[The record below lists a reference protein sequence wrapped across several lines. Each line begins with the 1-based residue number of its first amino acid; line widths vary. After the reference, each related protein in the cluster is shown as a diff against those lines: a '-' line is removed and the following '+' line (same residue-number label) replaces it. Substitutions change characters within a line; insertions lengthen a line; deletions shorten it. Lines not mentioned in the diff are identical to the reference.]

1 MVITYYGG
9 EFFKLQ
15 VGDTIIGYNP
25 PAKSSDFKSGKF
37 GADIA
42 LVSMHHE
49 DFNGVDTLAYGEK
62 KPFVI
67 SGPGEYE
74 KSGVSIRGF
83 GVETMYGGQKKM
95 NTIYSVLFE
104 NISLCF
110 LGAISSSTQLTSDIR
125 EKIGQVEILFTP
137 IGGGDVLNPAD
148 AYSKVSVLLEPNII
162 IPMHYGEGK
171 SKELQ
176 SFLKEAANSSEE
188 LDKLTIKKKDLA
200 GKEGHIVA
208 LIPTISA

>member
-25 PAKSSDFKSGKF
+25 PAKSSSFKSGKF

-42 LVSMHHE
+42 LVSMSHP
-49 DFNGVDTLAYGEK
+49 DFDGVDSLSYGEK

-83 GVETMYGGQKKM
+83 GVETTYGGEKKM
-95 NTIYSVLFE
+95 NTIYSVSFE
-104 NISLCF
+104 NISLCL
-110 LGAISSSTQLTSDIR
+110 LGPISSHTQLTSDIR
-125 EKIGQVEILFTP
+125 EKIGQVEILFIP
-137 IGGGDVLNPAD
+137 IGGGDVLSPAD
-148 AYSKVSVLLEPNII
+148 AHGKVAVLLEPNII
-162 IPMHYGEGK
+162 IPMHYGDGQK
-171 SKELQ
+171 KELQ
-176 SFLKEAANSSEE
+176 AFMKEAANSSEE

-200 GKEGHIVA
+200 DKEGHIVA
-208 LIPTISA
+208 LVPTTSA

>member
-15 VGDTIIGYNP
+15 VGDTVIGYNP
-25 PAKSSDFKSGKF
+25 PAKTSDFKSGKF

-42 LVSMHHE
+42 LVSMKHP
-49 DFNGVDTLAYGEK
+49 DFDGEETLSYGDK

-83 GVETMYGGQKKM
+83 GVETTYGGAKKM
-95 NTIYSVLFE
+95 NTIYSVVFE

-110 LGAISSSTQLTSDIR
+110 LGALSSHTQLTADIR
-125 EKIGQVEILFTP
+125 EKIGQVEILFAP
-137 IGGGDVLNPAD
+137 IGGGDVLNPSD
-148 AYSKVSVLLEPNII
+148 AYSKVAVLLEPNII

-176 SFLKEAANSSEE
+176 AFLKEAANPSEE
-188 LDKLTIKKKDLA
+188 LDKLTIKKKDLS
-200 GKEGHIVA
+200 GKEGAIVV
-208 LIPTISA
+208 LTPTMS